1 MGNSPSSSQ
10 IRDGRRPVLGVPQ
23 RAAPSPPPGQRAVH
37 RSLRHKKGSLE
48 LPDLQGYYEPQPI
61 PIPRVN
67 PRPVERAKNRGPSS
81 PAWGSSLG
89 SLPQP
94 PPVPPPSINSNPS
107 LELPDE
113 FTDNQRS
120 YEQNVVR
127 STLPLP
133 LAIAGP
139 SEEPG
144 SEEIETPI
152 VWNGGGSTVF
162 LALANDM
169 ETLVPMERDG
179 DRFIAKI
186 SLARGTHHLRFIVDD
201 QSLVTDDMPKAVDD
215 QGAMANYVSV
225 GLSALNSPL
234 PPPTTM
240 IPPGHTPLPRPP
252 SFWSSSSN
260 GPTKPHS
267 QVGWTNVIPL
277 ELTEA
282 AAIEEAFITS
292 YHANATTGG
301 PRVPALPPAPMLPR
315 HLEKQILNSGSNS
328 NASNSS
334 KEKRR
339 GRHGHRHRA
348 DSIPEKAAEE
358 PRVLPVTTAS
368 GTDIST
374 LGPGAF
380 TPNLSSL
387 NEPPHILPVPSHV
400 ILNHL
405 STGSIRNRVLAV
417 AETVRYKNKFVTT
430 IYYKPT

>member
-10 IRDGRRPVLGVPQ
+10 IKDGRRPVLGVPQ

-67 PRPVERAKNRGPSS
+67 ARPAERPKTRGPSS

-89 SLPQP
+89 SLPPP

-113 FTDNQRS
+113 FTGSQPS
-120 YEQNVVR
+120 YEQNIVR

-133 LAIAGP
+133 LAIAGS
-139 SEEPG
+139 SEELV

-152 VWNGGGSTVF
+152 VWNGGGNTVF
-162 LALANDM
+162 LAFANDM
-169 ETLVPMERDG
+169 ETLIPMERDG

-186 SLARGTHHLRFIVDD
+186 NLPRGTHHVRFIVDD

-215 QGAMANYVSV
+215 QGAMANYV
-225 GLSALNSPL
+225 
-234 PPPTTM
+234 
-240 IPPGHTPLPRPP
+240 I
-252 SFWSSSSN
+252 
-260 GPTKPHS
+260 
-267 QVGWTNVIPL
+267 VGWTNVIPL

-292 YHANATTGG
+292 YNANASYHSNATTGG

-315 HLEKQILNSGSNS
+315 HLEKQILNSGSS
-328 NASNSS
+328 SNSSNS

-339 GRHGHRHRA
+339 GRHGHRHRG
-348 DSIPEKAAEE
+348 DSIPEKPAEE
-358 PRVLPVTTAS
+358 PRILPVTTAS
-368 GTDIST
+368 GTDISN
-374 LGPGAF
+374 LGPG
-380 TPNLSSL
+380 NLSSL
-387 NEPPHILPVPSHV
+387 SEPPQSSSPSPQDDALISDDNSILPVPSHV